1 MAGCVQRSGSL
12 EIFEI
17 HTEVTIGILGPDDLR
32 IKEEDELLVPGG
44 WKPFQA
50 TWVAVP
56 RPTAELLLQ
65 VAVEAASLPN
75 TVCVCAHVFLKDL
88 CEKSSHP
95 SDCLYVIKS
104 DLESEEH

>member
-1 MAGCVQRSGSL
+1 MYLAAVSH
-12 EIFEI
+12 FK
-17 HTEVTIGILGPDDLR
+17 P
-32 IKEEDELLVPGG
+32 LLQVFNL
-44 WKPFQA
+44 KK

-104 DLESEEH
+104 DLEREEH